1 MGKKYANI
9 ACSSIFYH
17 PLIISLNYLLFAFF
31 IHLYLSVLDIFTW
44 SNIVLM
50 NTFFSF
56 LRMTFSV
63 TSRKI
68 LINMQNKSKV
78 TPAITYMYIW
88 IFLKYAGRVRVIIY
102 HIYLQNISLIQD
114 ALLNLAINI
123 TNRGFIQTHHLAPLI
138 SL

>member
-1 MGKKYANI
+1 MEFSFCVETFHTFLPMLLWVKNMPILHA
-9 ACSSIFYH
+9 
-17 PLIISLNYLLFAFF
+17 LLFSIILWKYRWIIYFSHFLFIYFF
-31 IHLYLSVLDIFTW
+31 LSVLDIFTW

-78 TPAITYMYIW
+78 TAAITYMYIW
-88 IFLKYAGRVRVIIY
+88 IFLKYAGRVRVIIC
-102 HIYLQNISLIQD
+102 H
-114 ALLNLAINI
+114 
-123 TNRGFIQTHHLAPLI
+123 IQTHHLAALI